1 MEIKN
6 GEIIEGKI
14 TGITKYGAFV
24 KISDGENGEI
34 NGMIHISEISD
45 GFIKD
50 INELLK
56 INQTVKAFVIGSNDN
71 GKLALSLKKLSK
83 PKEETPREKNRF
95 ASPEKSNIKFDS
107 PEEYAKPI
115 KNQETSRSF
124 EDMMNKF
131 KRESDEKMSD
141 LKQIEQRKGGSPRR
155 RKEKD

>member
-24 KISDGENGEI
+24 KIADDEKGEI

-45 GFIKD
+45 GFTKD

-56 INQTVKAFVIGSNDN
+56 INQTVKAVVIGVNEN
-71 GKLALSLKKLSK
+71 GKLALSLKQIQKKDS
-83 PKEETPREKNRF
+83 PHEKNIITKK
-95 ASPEKSNIKFDS
+95 PVIKYEN
-107 PEEYAKPI
+107 PEEYVRPV

-131 KRESDEKMSD
+131 KKESDEKLLD
-141 LKQIEQRKGGSPRR
+141 LKQIEQKKSGSSRR

>member
-6 GEIIEGKI
+6 GDIIEGKI

-24 KISDGENGEI
+24 KIAGGEKSEI
-34 NGMIHISEISD
+34 NGMIHISEIAD

-56 INQTVKAFVIGSNDN
+56 INQTVKAVVIGVNEN
-71 GKLALSLKKLSK
+71 GKFALSIKQIQKKDSPNEKTGITKK
-83 PKEETPREKNRF
+83 PVVKYDN
-95 ASPEKSNIKFDS
+95 
-107 PEEYAKPI
+107 PEEYIRPV

-131 KRESDEKMSD
+131 KKDSDEKMAD
-141 LKQIEQRKGGSPRR
+141 LKQIEQKKNGMSRR

>member
-24 KISDGENGEI
+24 KISGGEKGEI

-56 INQTVKAFVIGSNDN
+56 INQTVKAVVVGANDN
-71 GKLALSLKKLSK
+71 GKLALSLKQMQKK
-83 PKEETPREKNRF
+83 ETPAEKNRL
-95 ASPEKSNIKFDS
+95 AEKSNIRFDN
-107 PEEYAKPI
+107 PEEYAKPVR
-115 KNQETSRSF
+115 NQETSRSF

-131 KRESDEKMSD
+131 KRESDEKMLD

-155 RKEKD
+155 RKD